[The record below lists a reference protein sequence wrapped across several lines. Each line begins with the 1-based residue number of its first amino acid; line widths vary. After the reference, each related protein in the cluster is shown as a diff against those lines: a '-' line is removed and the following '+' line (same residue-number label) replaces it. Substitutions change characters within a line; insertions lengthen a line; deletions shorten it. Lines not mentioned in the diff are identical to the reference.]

1 VECLTT
7 STPTTSKFLTVALFI
22 NCSDS
27 RTILGQIAALGRD
40 CDKTLKL
47 LPEAGTPGARS
58 PCGIEISQELQWLRY
73 VAANLESSIKKG
85 GRFIGGWEGG
95 VGAVR

>member
-1 VECLTT
+1 MERLTT

-47 LPEAGTPGARS
+47 LPEAGTPGARR
-58 PCGIEISQELQWLRY
+58 PRGIEIQQELQRLSY
-73 VAANLESSIKKG
+73 VAANLENLIENG
-85 GRFIGGWEGG
+85 GRFIGGWESS